1 MAQEKQVEVSVA
13 LAQGDFSFSLNGV
26 LLHIRVRDS
35 EGVQGAASYP
45 EIRQAL
51 PGVEAAGN
59 RSPAQAVPESGE
71 AARLAEEASYYRQ
84 ISQEIYEGLGQ
95 LAKQINLSIQDL
107 SLAEIIQSGTPSPGE
122 HLEQVRSQVT
132 DVLEMTEKATLN
144 ILNLVESIQE
154 DCRKMQGHFLNLAN
168 GDGQRDQ
175 AEGHSAEAP
184 DPAEIW
190 SRLLAQGEAFDRQIR
205 MFISGASF
213 PGNALPLIRLPDVL
227 QVLLEFCQTEK
238 VKPHLKS
245 LKDRYE
251 TLFQTSDAE
260 QALARLAAETPP
272 ADGLYQLPVDQT
284 LAILQETCTDGRVQ
298 DLLTKLLASA
308 AKIFPTAT
316 FPLEGLPSAGSG
328 PAGPEEDMLSLWQGL
343 YESLQQAAQSP
354 SHGNCGAISAA
365 DERLQ
370 EAARKALD
378 TVKGIHTSLSRIT
391 EALAFQDLSG
401 QRLLKVLRILR
412 QLQVQVLTLLVAAG
426 SKLRVRL
433 AGKELAFTE
442 GEISAQQQLNRMLH
456 TLADGPQNPEDAA
469 HAPEERPLDQ
479 EAINELLTSMGF

>member
-13 LAQGDFSFSLNGV
+13 LARGDLSFSLNGV
-26 LLHIRVRDS
+26 LLHIRVRDPQ
-35 EGVQGAASYP
+35 GVQEAASPP

-51 PGVEAAGN
+51 PGVETAAA
-59 RSPAQAVPESGE
+59 RSPASPLPESGE
-71 AARLAEEASYYRQ
+71 AARLAEEASYYRR

-107 SLAEIIQSGTPSPGE
+107 SLAEIIQNGTASPGE
-122 HLEQVRSQVT
+122 HLEQVRRQVT
-132 DVLEMTEKATLN
+132 EVLEMTEKATLN

-154 DCRKMQGHFLNLAN
+154 DCRKMQGHFLHLAN

-175 AEGHSAEAP
+175 VEGHSAEAP

-205 MFISGASF
+205 TFISEAPF
-213 PGNALPLIRLPDVL
+213 PGKALPSIRLPDVL

-251 TLFQTSDAE
+251 ILFQLPDAE
-260 QALARLAAETPP
+260 KALARLAAETPP
-272 ADGLYQLPVDQT
+272 ADGLYQLPVDRT

-316 FPLEGLPSAGSG
+316 FPLEGPPSAVSASAEG
-328 PAGPEEDMLSLWQGL
+328 DLLSLWQGL
-343 YESLQQAAQSP
+343 YQSLQQAAKSP
-354 SHGNCGAISAA
+354 PYGSSGAISAS

-378 TVKGIHTSLSRIT
+378 TVKGIHASLSRIT

-401 QRLLKVLRILR
+401 QRLLKVLGILR

-426 SKLRVRL
+426 SKLRIRL

-442 GEISAQQQLNRMLH
+442 GDISPQQQLNRMLH
-456 TLADGPQNPEDAA
+456 TLADSPQNPEDAG

-479 EAINELLTSMGF
+479 GAINELLTSMGF